1 MTEIRA
7 NHASKKNENKTKSNQ
22 LTGTN
27 ANDIILGTALVDFI
41 NGNKGDDFIFAGA
54 GDDFI
59 HGNEGNDVIEGGTGN
74 DKIYGNAGSDRA
86 VFNGS
91 ILDYSWAVNQYSNGS
106 GNNDWHEGE
115 VAIVDL
121 NTADSDDGVDTLVQ
135 IENLQFK
142 DLILDITGN
151 NAPLVIAADLHTDED
166 TPVTFAL
173 PVFDFDGDTVSVIS
187 AISANGADITETGSS
202 SLTAHMGTG
211 TEFTINYDP
220 GSLFQ
225 YLAAGETTNDQVTI
239 EVSDGNG
246 GITTK
251 IININITG
259 VNDNPLPNPDD
270 QKKDNGIALHID
282 FEDLKGS
289 GEIPIPDN
297 YHGFDWHVP
306 GNNLYVLD
314 SSNYSTSGYQVAGTE
329 VAYTP
334 SALDPLVITRHDQ
347 GLFIFEGVEL
357 TSAWESS
364 QNITLEGWLN
374 GMLVYSENAIIYNT
388 VVTMINIS
396 GEIIDTLVIDN
407 MQDNGNDHLILDD
420 FYFTI
425 M

>member
-59 HGNEGNDVIEGGTGN
+59 HGNEGNDVIEGGAGN
-74 DKIYGNAGSDRA
+74 DKIYGNAGTDKT

-91 ILDYSWAVNQYSNGS
+91 ILDYSWAVSTHSNGN
-106 GNNDWHEGE
+106 NNDWYEGE

-121 NTADSDDGVDTLVQ
+121 NTADSDDGADTLVQ

-142 DLILDITGN
+142 DFTFDIVGN
-151 NAPLVIAADLHTDED
+151 NAPLVIAADQHTDED

-173 PVFDFDGDTVSVIS
+173 PAFDFDGDAVSVIS
-187 AISANGADITETGSS
+187 ATSANGANIIETGSS
-202 SLTAHMGTG
+202 SLTTHMGTG
-211 TEFTINYDP
+211 TKFTINYDP

-259 VNDNPLPNPDD
+259 VNDNPAPNPDD
-270 QKKDNGIALHID
+270 QKKDNGTTLHID

-289 GEIPIPDN
+289 VEIPIPDN
-297 YHGFDWHVP
+297 YYGFDWYVP

-314 SSNYSTSGYQVAGTE
+314 GTNYPSSGYQIAGTE

-364 QNITLEGWLN
+364 QNITLEGWFDGALI
-374 GMLVYSENAIIYNT
+374 YSENTTIYNT
-388 VVTMINIS
+388 IVTEVNVAW
-396 GEIIDTLVIDN
+396 GAIDTLVIDN
-407 MQDNGNDHLILDD
+407 VLDNGNDHLVLDNFD
-420 FYFTI
+420 FTI